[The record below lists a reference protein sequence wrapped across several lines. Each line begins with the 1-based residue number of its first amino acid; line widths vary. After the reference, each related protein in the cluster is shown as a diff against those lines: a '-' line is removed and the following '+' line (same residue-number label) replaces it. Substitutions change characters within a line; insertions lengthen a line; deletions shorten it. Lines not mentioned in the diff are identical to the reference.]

1 MKFVL
6 DRLQQLNAA
15 DPSGKFA
22 GGLDLARVGAF
33 GHSFGGAAAAEF
45 CHEDP
50 RCKAAIDIDGAPV
63 GAVIHTGINLPFLFL
78 LSDHIHESDPE
89 AHQILA
95 NIQSI
100 YDRLPPNG
108 RLRVAIRGANH
119 FTFSDDGALLK
130 SHIVTRSLRLL
141 GILGIDGRRQLAV
154 TAYCVH
160 TFFDACLKGTSD
172 ALKPVLAALPRNSVM
187 RQFEF

>member
-1 MKFVL
+1 MSFVL

-15 DPSGKFA
+15 DPSGKFT
-22 GGLDLARVGAF
+22 GRLDLTRVGAF
-33 GHSFGGAAAAEF
+33 GHSLGGAAAALF
-45 CHEDP
+45 CHEDA
-50 RCKAAIDIDGAPV
+50 RCKAGIDIDGAPV
-63 GAVIHTGINLPFLFL
+63 GAVIQAGIDRPFLFL
-78 LSDHIHESDPE
+78 LSDHTHESDPE
-89 AHQILA
+89 ASQILA

-130 SHIVTRSLRLL
+130 SHIVMRSLWLL

-154 TAYCVH
+154 TTYCVH
-160 TFFDACLKGTSD
+160 TFFDACLKGTCDS
-172 ALKPVLAALPRNSVM
+172 LKLSSPLYPEILVL
-187 RQFEF
+187 